1 MNRKKLFKEC
11 LLVCVWLIT
20 TIIIII
26 ISQTIKKRR
35 LGRCCYFHI
44 RIERELQNNK
54 ITIALNKIKI
64 KISLPI
70 LNWILNT
77 VMVMVIG
84 NENWKRIA
92 EKEKEISSN

>member
-1 MNRKKLFKEC
+1 MSPC
-11 LLVCVWLIT
+11 VCVAYNNNNNNNYIPNN
-20 TIIIII
+20 
-26 ISQTIKKRR
+26 KKRR